1 MPVSTSKAAH
11 PFINLLWGSSSHLRF
26 LDIFLSS
33 HSSPGLISATAS
45 GSSQF
50 LLWFD
55 IQRDFGLGRW
65 GSRSFNSRLG
75 LKISRDKA
83 GLCELASPVHWFII
97 LPSFTLFKVLH
108 TNMSS
113 TSLTYSDSL
122 VGLGFGGGGRRQR
135 MSTSSYKKLSGG
147 TWIFPY

>member
-1 MPVSTSKAAH
+1 M
-11 PFINLLWGSSSHLRF
+11 
-26 LDIFLSS
+26 
-33 HSSPGLISATAS
+33 
-45 GSSQF
+45 
-50 LLWFD
+50 
-55 IQRDFGLGRW
+55 

-135 MSTSSYKKLSGG
+135 MSTSSYKKLSGD